1 MRWRGKLLV
10 KLEHR
15 NNPGERN
22 GTARKDCRGVK
33 AVLVVGGLHRMY
45 VAPRHG
51 VYKIC
56 QLDFI
61 GDLDGEKYFK
71 FLKF

>member
-1 MRWRGKLLV
+1 MSNWSIVIIQEKG
-10 KLEHR
+10 
-15 NNPGERN
+15 N

-33 AVLVVGGLHRMY
+33 AVSVVGGLRRMY

-56 QLDFI
+56 QLDLI
-61 GDLDGEKYFK
+61 GDLGGEKYFK